1 MKSIL
6 AQKATLSFH
15 TSNLIKMSS
24 KSNTNA
30 KQIYSAKKP
39 CCKVCVDAGKT
50 EKEYSS
56 HYVKDLN
63 GNIMCPTLLSQ
74 ECRYC
79 HKKGHTTSHCST
91 LKKQKE
97 FEENS
102 RKPPVSPTKKPV
114 SPQKKS
120 NVFAYLEMN
129 SDESDDE
136 AEEFPELVAAEP
148 KDLFEKEISS
158 PKKFSYASMAA
169 KTETEY
175 KAKKVIEEKKPSPI
189 VQQQQLKSEF
199 TPRYVNGVDT
209 KTGKKFSWA
218 DAESDSEGDDDEEE
232 VYEDNSAW

>member
-1 MKSIL
+1 
-6 AQKATLSFH
+6 
-15 TSNLIKMSS
+15 MST
-24 KSNTNA
+24 KSNNNS

-63 GNIMCPTLLSQ
+63 GNVMCPTLLSQ
-74 ECRYC
+74 ECRFC

-97 FEENS
+97 FEEKS
-102 RKPPVSPTKKPV
+102 RKPPVSPPKKAQAP
-114 SPQKKS
+114 KNS

-136 AEEFPELVAAEP
+136 VEEFPELIVATEP
-148 KDLFEKEISS
+148 KNLLEKEIST
-158 PKKFSYASMAA
+158 PKKISYASMAS
-169 KTETEY
+169 KTQAEY
-175 KAKKVIEEKKPSPI
+175 KAEKNIEEKKMAPT
-189 VQQQQLKSEF
+189 VEQQQPKIEF
-199 TPRYVNGVDT
+199 TPRYVNGIDT

-218 DAESDSEGDDDEEE
+218 DAESDSEGDDEEE
-232 VYEDNSAW
+232 EKFYEDNSAW

>member
-1 MKSIL
+1 
-6 AQKATLSFH
+6 
-15 TSNLIKMSS
+15 MSS
-24 KSNTNA
+24 KSNNNS
-30 KQIYSAKKP
+30 KQIYSARKP

-63 GNIMCPTLLSQ
+63 GNVMCPTLLSQ

-79 HKKGHTTSHCST
+79 KKKGHTTSHCST

-102 RKPPVSPTKKPV
+102 RKPPVSPAKKQAPA
-114 SPQKKS
+114 PKRS

-136 AEEFPELVAAEP
+136 VEEFPELVAAAEP
-148 KDLFEKEISS
+148 KDPFEKEQTA

-169 KTETEY
+169 KTEVEHKPT
-175 KAKKVIEEKKPSPI
+175 KAAEEKKPVLI
-189 VQQQQLKSEF
+189 VVQEKKPL
-199 TPRYVNGVDT
+199 RYVNGIDT

-218 DAESDSEGDDDEEE
+218 DAESSSDEEDEEE
-232 VYEDNSAW
+232 FAEDNSAW

>member
-1 MKSIL
+1 
-6 AQKATLSFH
+6 
-15 TSNLIKMSS
+15 MSS
-24 KSNTNA
+24 KIINS

-63 GNIMCPTLLSQ
+63 GNILCPTLLNQ
-74 ECRYC
+74 ECRFC
-79 HKKGHTTSHCST
+79 HRKGHTTSHCSA

-97 FEENS
+97 SEENS
-102 RKPPVSPTKKPV
+102 RKPPVSPTKKAVPV
-114 SPQKKS
+114 SKKS

-136 AEEFPELVAAEP
+136 VEEFPDLVVAEP
-148 KDLFEKEISS
+148 KNLLEKEISA

-175 KAKKVIEEKKPSPI
+175 EAKKVVGEKKPSPI
-189 VQQQQLKSEF
+189 VQEQQPKTVF
-199 TPRYVNGVDT
+199 TQRYVNGIDT

-218 DAESDSEGDDDEEE
+218 DAESSSEEEDEEFE
-232 VYEDNSAW
+232 EDNSAW